1 MKKLTTLFALAVTLL
16 LTSCGL
22 FSQDATQEAQPT
34 DTIQP
39 TDTLVPTPTGTN
51 TSTPTQA
58 PTSSG
63 DLVWDRVQSEGK
75 IVFGTSADYPP
86 FEYYDADYEIIGFDA
101 ALARNIGEQLAIEV
115 ELVDFAFEGLPAAL
129 QTGQIDAAIAAISVT
144 PERQDMMDFTNVY
157 FTGQDEILARQNS
170 GVPTIVSPAQLAP
183 YRVGAQRGSVYA
195 TWIEETLIGT
205 GLMPQGN
212 LLLYDKASE
221 AVRDLRQSRND
232 LVILDKLAADEYIIS
247 GGVVSVGRGLNR
259 QLFAIA
265 LPKGAS
271 ILQAQLNEALISLQ
285 NDGTIARLTDV
296 YLDLQLPIATPT
308 PEPTPTARPQ
318 PTATPLPRPTATPS
332 VCYDGMEFVQDIE
345 VSDGTEFQ
353 PGADF
358 DKVWRIRNTGT
369 CTWNSN
375 YKIVFVQGDRMEGT
389 SQLVKTNVRPGETY
403 DMIIDQRAPT
413 TPGKYTGIWQMVNA
427 NGTPFGERIWV
438 KITVPGAVQPTPVP
452 PTSTPVP
459 AATPTVPNA
468 PTIEYLNVSS
478 VTISQG
484 DLLVVSWSFYG
495 ESLVRA
501 RLTRTN
507 PDGTQTPLMGGIDV
521 QIQGQYEDIMMFPG
535 TYSYTLV
542 VDSEFGGKAV
552 KTVVVN
558 VSPAVPGN
566 PLQDVEWVLSWLVNP
581 IRPDVLIP
589 PLDGTELT
597 IIFNSDG
604 SVSGTTGCNPFN
616 STYVT
621 FEPSGIDID
630 DNFIIGQALCPENVM
645 GQQDL
650 YLDLLR
656 DVEQLELTDNGL
668 ILKAR
673 NIDPNINEYINVFLF
688 ERR

>member
-1 MKKLTTLFALAVTLL
+1 MKKLTILIALAVTLL
-16 LTSCGL
+16 LTSCSL
-22 FSQDATQEAQPT
+22 FSQSATQEAQPT
-34 DTIQP
+34 NTAKP
-39 TDTLVPTPTGTN
+39 TDTLEPTATMTH
-51 TSTPTQA
+51 TTTPTQA

-63 DLVWDRVQSEGK
+63 DPVWDRVQSEGK

-101 ALARNIGEQLAIEV
+101 ALARNIGAELALDV

-144 PERQDMMDFTNVY
+144 PERQDLMDFTNVY
-157 FTGQDEILARQNS
+157 FTGQDEILALQNS
-170 GVPTIVSPAQLAP
+170 GVPTIVSPAQLAQ
-183 YRVGAQRGSVYA
+183 YRVGVQRGSVYA
-195 TWIEETLIGT
+195 TWVQQTLIDT
-205 GLMPQGN
+205 GLMPQNN

-232 LVILDKLAADEYIIS
+232 LVILDKLAADEYIIT

-265 LPKGAS
+265 LPKGS
-271 ILQAQLNEALISLQ
+271 SLLQAQLNEALIKLQ
-285 NDGTIARLTDV
+285 NDGTIARLTDE
-296 YLDLQLPIATPT
+296 YLDLKLPVATPT
-308 PEPTPTARPQ
+308 PEPTPTALPR

-332 VCYDGMEFVQDIE
+332 VCYDGMEFVRDIE
-345 VSDGTEFQ
+345 VPDGTVFQ

-358 DKVWRIRNTGT
+358 DKVWRIRNSGT
-369 CTWNSN
+369 CTWNTN
-375 YKIVFVQGDRMEGT
+375 YKIVFVQGDRMDGT
-389 SQLVKTNVRPGETY
+389 SEAVKTTVKPGETY

-438 KITVPGAVQPTPVP
+438 KITVPGTVQPTPVP

-459 AATPTVPNA
+459 AATPTSPSA
-468 PTIEYLNVSS
+468 PTIQYLNASAPTV
-478 VTISQG
+478 SQG
-484 DLLVVSWSFYG
+484 ELLVITWSFYG
-495 ESLVRA
+495 ESIVSA

-507 PDGTQTPLMGGIDV
+507 PDGSQTALMGGIDV
-521 QIQGQYEDIMMFPG
+521 STQGQYEDIMAIPG

-542 VDSEFGGKAV
+542 VDTEFGGKAV
-552 KTVVVN
+552 QTVVVN
-558 VSPAVPGN
+558 VSPAVIGN
-566 PLQDVEWVLSWLVNP
+566 PLQDVEWVLTWLVNP
-581 IRPDVLIP
+581 IRPDVQIR

-597 IIFNSDG
+597 IFFNSNG
-604 SVSGTTGCNPFN
+604 SVSGSTGCNPFN
-616 STYVT
+616 STFVT
-621 FEPSGIDID
+621 FEPSGIDIN
-630 DNFIIGQALCPENVM
+630 DNITLGQALCPDPIM

-656 DVEQLELTDNGL
+656 NVEQLELTDNGL
-668 ILKAR
+668 ILKVK
-673 NIDPNINEYINVFLF
+673 NVDPNVNTYINALQF